1 MKRYL
6 ALIVLAAAPA
16 FGQLPSLRTVKKIYV
31 EQMANHLDQYIRA
44 EFSKQL
50 NGRAVVVLDREEA
63 DDVLTGVSE
72 EQTGTGAKITGRY
85 LGLHDTAS
93 GTISLVDKEG
103 RVLLWSAEAGDR
115 SLWFGAMARGGQ
127 RKVAA
132 RLVDKLKEALEKGR

>member
-1 MKRYL
+1 MFSTGKR
-6 ALIVLAAAPA
+6 P
-16 FGQLPSLRTVKKIYV
+16 
-31 EQMANHLDQYIRA
+31 M
-44 EFSKQL
+44 
-50 NGRAVVVLDREEA
+50 
-63 DDVLTGVSE
+63 GVSE

>member
-6 ALIVLAAAPA
+6 ALIALTAALAS
-16 FGQLPSLRTVKKIYV
+16 GQLPSLRSVKRVYV
-31 EQMANHLDQYIRA
+31 EKMDNNLDQYIRA
-44 EFSKQL
+44 EFSKQM
-50 NGRAVVVLDREEA
+50 NGRVVVVLDRNDA
-63 DDVLTGVSE
+63 DAVLTGVSE

-103 RVLLWSAEAGDR
+103 KLLLWSAEAGDR

-132 RLVDKLKEALEKGR
+132 RLVDKLKDALERGW